1 MGSSSFIFSV
11 GQQIQSF
18 IFERRF
24 IMNNINLTVGK
35 LKELLHDLPDD
46 MDIIVP
52 VCPDENDSNIICSFR
67 HVRSAG
73 VLNNDYVSKP
83 ALCLAATNDS
93 KDIKTL
99 LDENKLGT
107 WCDRLLY

>member
-1 MGSSSFIFSV
+1 
-11 GQQIQSF
+11 
-18 IFERRF
+18 
-24 IMNNINLTVGK
+24 MNNINLTVGK

-52 VCPDENDSNIICSFR
+52 VCPDENDSNVICSFR

-73 VLNNDYVSKP
+73 VLDNDYVSKP

-93 KDIKTL
+93 KGIKTL
-99 LDENKLGT
+99 LGEKNLCT
-107 WCDRLLY
+107 WCNRLLY

>member
-1 MGSSSFIFSV
+1 MID
-11 GQQIQSF
+11 
-18 IFERRF
+18 
-24 IMNNINLTVGK
+24 LTVGK
-35 LKELLHDLPDD
+35 LKNIIKDLPDD

-52 VCPDENDSNIICSFR
+52 VCPDENDSNVICSFR

-73 VLNNDYVSKP
+73 VLDNDYVSKP